1 LWTSGDAPQHETS
14 GTASEILQETSVHAG
29 WLVFGEVAEFV
40 TRDLLDQLQ
49 FNIVNHWS
57 HVSVSPL
64 CYTSIPWRLAS
75 SSRIRFICAA
85 RTLRSVLCAST
96 SSRQAMRRAA
106 SAATGKAGDPAE
118 AGGSSGDRSCVKT
131 VGASSGESRCSR
143 TSELIGGASV
153 DERFGF
159 DGSA

>member
-1 LWTSGDAPQHETS
+1 HLLDLGVFDDVGGEADGLLGAKFFVELLCCLQRLWTSGDAPQHETS

-106 SAATGKAGDPAE
+106 SAATGKA
-118 AGGSSGDRSCVKT
+118 
-131 VGASSGESRCSR
+131 
-143 TSELIGGASV
+143 
-153 DERFGF
+153 
-159 DGSA
+159 